1 MSHRDS
7 IAARQRGVKTLYLFL
22 PLFLSVGIFL
32 VFSAESTPK
41 VISLTSR
48 CQVDKQETVA
58 KVLLRENKIIQG
70 RQKMTLNFEDKN
82 LLWVEFHIDG
92 KLIATDREPPYEFS
106 YDFGEA
112 PLEHEIA
119 VIGYYPRET
128 IYLTPSP
135 SEKKEEEAV
144 PPREPKG
151 LEVKITSPLPNTY
164 LSGKV
169 AISAEVSTPPGTSV
183 ERVEFYIDQKLVF
196 TDQEPPYQFSW
207 DAGQGFNQRIIEVVA
222 YNSEGEKGS
231 DLIVSRDLEGYLF
244 EARVNLVTL
253 DVTVTDKRNKY
264 ISGLDKDD
272 FRVYEEGVIQK
283 ITHFTR
289 EERPLVIGLLLD
301 SSGSMEGIKMVR
313 AKAGAVKFIH
323 TLKENEEAFIID
335 FDSEVKVLQ
344 DLTSDKGKLIT
355 AIDSTYADGATA
367 LNLALREGIKK
378 LEDKTGRKAIILL
391 SDGYDTVQE
400 MTEEQVLEAAK
411 RAEVKIYSIGIIERW
426 LTLPAPFR
434 RQTPFE
440 EKGLGEIVLKSLSDW
455 TGGEAFFPQ
464 SVSRLDK
471 IYLQIAQ
478 ELRSQYALGYTSI
491 NQKQDGSWRSIKV
504 ELTDKKLKARTKKG
518 YYAPEKQQPT
528 EKEKSSLSPF
538 RHN

>member
-1 MSHRDS
+1 MSYRDFK
-7 IAARQRGVKTLYLFL
+7 IASPRGAKTRYLLIL
-22 PLFLSVGIFL
+22 PLFLSVGFFL
-32 VFSAESTPK
+32 LLSAESTPK
-41 VISLTSR
+41 TISTVAC

-58 KVLLRENKIIQG
+58 KVLLRDIKIIQG
-70 RQKMTLNFEDKN
+70 RQKMTLNIEDPN

-92 KLIATDREPPYEFS
+92 KLIATDRESPYECS

-112 PLEHEIA
+112 PLEHEVA
-119 VIGYYPRET
+119 VIGYYPKET
-128 IYLTPSP
+128 IYQAPSP
-135 SEKKEEEAV
+135 PEQKEEEAL

-151 LEVKITSPLPNTY
+151 LEVKITSPQPDTY

-169 AISAEVSTPPGTSV
+169 TISAEVSTPPGTSV

-196 TDQEPPYQFSW
+196 TDREPPYQFSW
-207 DAGQGFNQRIIEVVA
+207 DAGQEFNRKIIEVVA

-264 ISGLDKDD
+264 ISGLDEDD
-272 FRVYEEGVIQK
+272 FRVYEDGALQA

-301 SSGSMEGIKMVR
+301 SSGSMEGLKIVR
-313 AKAGAVKFIH
+313 AKEGAKKFIR
-323 TLKENEEAFIID
+323 TLKDDEEAFFID

-344 DLTSDKGKLIT
+344 DFTSDKGKLLT
-355 AIDSTYADGATA
+355 AIDSTDAEGATA
-367 LNLALREGIKK
+367 LNKALWEGIKK

-411 RAEVKIYSIGIIERW
+411 RAEVKIYSIGIIEKW

-464 SVSRLDK
+464 SVSRLDE
-471 IYLQIAQ
+471 IYLQIAR
-478 ELRSQYALGYTSI
+478 ELRSQYALGYAST
-491 NQKQDGSWRSIKV
+491 NKGQDGSWRTIKV
-504 ELTDKKLKARTKKG
+504 ELSDKDLKARTKKG
-518 YYAPEKQQPT
+518 YYAPGKQQPT
-528 EKEKSSLSPF
+528 EKEKSSP
-538 RHN
+538 

>member
-1 MSHRDS
+1 MSYRDFK
-7 IAARQRGVKTLYLFL
+7 IANPRGAKTLYLL
-22 PLFLSVGIFL
+22 ILSLFLSMGIFL

-41 VISLTSR
+41 AISSVIR

-58 KVLLRENKIIQG
+58 KVLLRDVKIIQG
-70 RQKMTLNFEDKN
+70 RQKMTLNIEDTN

-92 KLIATDREPPYEFS
+92 KLIATDREPPYECS

-119 VIGYYPRET
+119 IIGYYPKET
-128 IYLTPSP
+128 IYQIPSP
-135 SEKKEEEAV
+135 YEREEEAV
-144 PPREPKG
+144 PPREPEG
-151 LEVKITSPLPNTY
+151 LKVKITSPLPNTY

-169 AISAEVSTPPGTSV
+169 TISAEVSTPPGTSV
-183 ERVEFYIDQKLVF
+183 ERVEFYIDQELVF
-196 TDQEPPYQFSW
+196 TDRDPPYQFSY
-207 DAGQGFNQRIIEVVA
+207 DAGQEFNRRIIEVIA

-231 DLIVSRDLEGYLF
+231 DLIISRDLEGYLF

-253 DVTVTDKRNKY
+253 DVTVTDKRDKY
-264 ISGLDKDD
+264 ISGLDEDD
-272 FRVYEEGVIQK
+272 FRVYEDGALQAVS
-283 ITHFTR
+283 HFTR

-301 SSGSMEGIKMVR
+301 SSGSMEGLKIVR
-313 AKAGAVKFIH
+313 AKEGAKKFIR
-323 TLKENEEAFIID
+323 TLKDDEEAFFID

-344 DLTSDKGKLIT
+344 DFTSDKGKLLT
-355 AIDSTYADGATA
+355 AIDSAYAEGATA
-367 LNLALREGIKK
+367 MNLALWEGIKK

-400 MTEEQVLEAAK
+400 MTEDQVLEAAK
-411 RAEVKIYSIGIIERW
+411 RAEVKIYSIGIIEKW

-464 SVSRLDK
+464 SIGRLDE
-471 IYLQIAQ
+471 IYLQIAR
-478 ELRSQYALGYTSI
+478 ELRSQYALGYASS
-491 NQKQDGSWRSIKV
+491 NKEEDGSWRTIKV
-504 ELTDKKLKARTKKG
+504 ELTDKDLKARTKKG

-528 EKEKSSLSPF
+528 EKD
-538 RHN
+538 N